1 MKKLLTNVQ
10 TLDNSQI
17 WFIEKSEP
25 GPDLKLF
32 EARFDFIKNPRNG
45 ITEKK
50 IILSGGNAV
59 NVIALTSDN
68 EIVLVQQYRFGT
80 ASYTLELP
88 GGLVDPDESPIK
100 AAERELEEETGYTC
114 GEKLIPLGKIGQ
126 NPVFMDSYVHHFLAL
141 DVKLTKQQTLDAG
154 ENIEVILMPLE
165 ELKFRWQK
173 GEIEH
178 PHSVNA
184 LLRYFNSANYGK

>member
-50 IILSGGNAV
+50 VILRGGNAV
-59 NVIALTSDN
+59 NVIALTSAN
-68 EIVLVQQYRFGT
+68 EIVLVKQYRFGT

-88 GGLVDPDESPIK
+88 GGLVDPDESLVK

-141 DVKLTKQQTLDAG
+141 DVKLTKQQRLDAG
-154 ENIEVILMPLE
+154 ESIEVILMPLE
-165 ELKFRWQK
+165 ELKLRWQK

>member
-50 IILSGGNAV
+50 VILSGGNAV

-141 DVKLTKQQTLDAG
+141 DVKLTKKQILDAS

>member
-59 NVIALTSDN
+59 NVIALTSAN

-88 GGLVDPDESPIK
+88 GGLVDPDESLVK

>member
-50 IILSGGNAV
+50 VILSGGNAV
-59 NVIALTSDN
+59 NVIALTSAN
-68 EIVLVQQYRFGT
+68 EIVLVKQYRFGT

-88 GGLVDPDESPIK
+88 GGLVDPDESLVK

-126 NPVFMDSYVHHFLAL
+126 NPVFMDSYVHHILAL
-141 DVKLTKQQTLDAG
+141 DVKLTKQQRLDAG

-184 LLRYFNSANYGK
+184 LLRYFNSPNYGK

>member
-1 MKKLLTNVQ
+1 M
-10 TLDNSQI
+10 DNSQI

-50 IILSGGNAV
+50 VILSGGNAV

-184 LLRYFNSANYGK
+184 LLRYFNSAIYGK

>member
-10 TLDNSQI
+10 TLDNNQI
-17 WFIEKSEP
+17 WFIEKSEH

-50 IILSGGNAV
+50 VILSGGNAV
-59 NVIALTSDN
+59 NVIALTSSN
-68 EIVLVQQYRFGT
+68 EIVMVRQYRFGT

-88 GGLVDPDESPIK
+88 GGLVDPDESLVK

-114 GEKLIPLGKIGQ
+114 VEKLIPLGKIGQ

-141 DVKLTKQQTLDAG
+141 DVKLTKQQTLDDG

>member
-50 IILSGGNAV
+50 VILSGGNAV
-59 NVIALTSDN
+59 NVIALTSAN

-141 DVKLTKQQTLDAG
+141 DVKLTKPQTLDAG

>member
-10 TLDNSQI
+10 TLDNNQI

-50 IILSGGNAV
+50 VILSGGNAV
-59 NVIALTSDN
+59 NVIALTSTN
-68 EIVLVQQYRFGT
+68 EIVLVRQYRFGT
-80 ASYTLELP
+80 SSYTLELP
-88 GGLVDPDESPIK
+88 GGLVDQDESPIK
-100 AAERELEEETGYTC
+100 AAVRELEEETGFTSS
-114 GEKLIPLGKIGQ
+114 EKLVCLGKIGQ
-126 NPVFMDSYVHHFLAL
+126 NPVFMESYVHHFLAL
-141 DVKLTKQQTLDAG
+141 DVKLTKQQMLDAG
-154 ENIEVILMPLE
+154 ESIDVILMPLE
-165 ELKFRWQK
+165 ELKLRWQK

-184 LLRYFNSANYGK
+184 LLRYFNSTNYGK

>member
-59 NVIALTSDN
+59 NVIALTSAN

-88 GGLVDPDESPIK
+88 GGLIDPDESLVK

-154 ENIEVILMPLE
+154 ENIEVILMPIE

-184 LLRYFNSANYGK
+184 LLRYFNSPNYGK

>member
-10 TLDNSQI
+10 TLDNNQI
-17 WFIEKSEP
+17 WFIEKSEH

-50 IILSGGNAV
+50 VILSGGNAV
-59 NVIALTSDN
+59 NVIALTSSN
-68 EIVLVQQYRFGT
+68 EIVMVRQYRFGT

-88 GGLVDPDESPIK
+88 GGLVDPDESLVK

-114 GEKLIPLGKIGQ
+114 VEKLIPLGKIGQ

-141 DVKLTKQQTLDAG
+141 DVKLTKQQTLDDG

-184 LLRYFNSANYGK
+184 LLRYFNSTNYGK

>member
-1 MKKLLTNVQ
+1 M
-10 TLDNSQI
+10 DNSQI

-32 EARFDFIKNPRNG
+32 EARFDFVKNPRNG

-59 NVIALTSDN
+59 NVIALTSAN
-68 EIVLVQQYRFGT
+68 EIVLVRQYRFGT

-88 GGLVDPDESPIK
+88 GGLVDPDESLIK
-100 AAERELEEETGYTC
+100 AAERELEEETGYTS

-141 DVKLTKQQTLDAG
+141 DVKLTKQQTLDDG
-154 ENIEVILMPLE
+154 ENIEVILMPIE

-184 LLRYFNSANYGK
+184 LLRYFNSPNYGK

>member
-10 TLDNSQI
+10 TLDNNQI
-17 WFIEKSEP
+17 WFIEKSEH

-50 IILSGGNAV
+50 VILSGGNAV
-59 NVIALTSDN
+59 NVIALTSSN
-68 EIVLVQQYRFGT
+68 EIIMVRQYRFGT

-88 GGLVDPDESPIK
+88 GGLVDPDESLVK

-184 LLRYFNSANYGK
+184 LLRYFNSTNYGK

>member
-10 TLDNSQI
+10 TLDNNQI
-17 WFIEKSEP
+17 WFIEKSEH

-50 IILSGGNAV
+50 VILSGGNAV
-59 NVIALTSDN
+59 NVIALTSSN
-68 EIVLVQQYRFGT
+68 EIVMVRQYRFGT

-88 GGLVDPDESPIK
+88 GGLVDPDESLVK
-100 AAERELEEETGYTC
+100 ATERELEEETGYTC

-141 DVKLTKQQTLDAG
+141 DVKLTKQQTLDDG

-184 LLRYFNSANYGK
+184 LLRYFNSTNYGK

>member
-50 IILSGGNAV
+50 VILSGGNAV
-59 NVIALTSDN
+59 NVIALTSAN

-141 DVKLTKQQTLDAG
+141 DVKLTKKQTLDAG

-184 LLRYFNSANYGK
+184 LLRYFNSVNYGK

>member
-10 TLDNSQI
+10 TLDNNQI

-59 NVIALTSDN
+59 NVIALTSAN

-88 GGLVDPDESPIK
+88 GGLVDPDESLVK

-154 ENIEVILMPLE
+154 ENIEVILMPIE

-184 LLRYFNSANYGK
+184 LLRYFNSPNYGK

>member
-50 IILSGGNAV
+50 VILSGGNAV

-68 EIVLVQQYRFGT
+68 EIVLVRQYRFGT

-88 GGLVDPDESPIK
+88 GGLVDPDESLVK

-184 LLRYFNSANYGK
+184 LLRYFNSTNYGK

>member
-1 MKKLLTNVQ
+1 
-10 TLDNSQI
+10 
-17 WFIEKSEP
+17 
-25 GPDLKLF
+25 
-32 EARFDFIKNPRNG
+32 
-45 ITEKK
+45 
-50 IILSGGNAV
+50 
-59 NVIALTSDN
+59 
-68 EIVLVQQYRFGT
+68 
-80 ASYTLELP
+80 
-88 GGLVDPDESPIK
+88 
-100 AAERELEEETGYTC
+100 GYTC

-141 DVKLTKQQTLDAG
+141 DVKLTKKQTLDAG

-184 LLRYFNSANYGK
+184 LLRYFNSVNYGK

>member
-50 IILSGGNAV
+50 VILSGGNAV

-68 EIVLVQQYRFGT
+68 EIVLVRQYRFGT

-88 GGLVDPDESPIK
+88 GGLVDPDESIVK

>member
-50 IILSGGNAV
+50 VILSGGNAV
-59 NVIALTSDN
+59 NVIALTSSN
-68 EIVLVQQYRFGT
+68 EIVLVRQYRFGT

-88 GGLVDPDESPIK
+88 GGLVDPDESLVK

>member
-50 IILSGGNAV
+50 VILSGGNAV

-184 LLRYFNSANYGK
+184 LLRYFNSPNYGK

>member
-10 TLDNSQI
+10 TMDNNQI
-17 WFIEKSEP
+17 WFIEKSEH

-50 IILSGGNAV
+50 VILSGGNAV
-59 NVIALTSDN
+59 NVIALTSSN
-68 EIVLVQQYRFGT
+68 EIVMVRQYRFGT

-88 GGLVDPDESPIK
+88 GGLVDPDESLVK

-114 GEKLIPLGKIGQ
+114 VEKLIPLGKIGQ

-141 DVKLTKQQTLDAG
+141 DVKLTKQQTLDDG

-184 LLRYFNSANYGK
+184 LLRYFNSTNYGK

>member
-50 IILSGGNAV
+50 VILSGGNAV
-59 NVIALTSDN
+59 NVIALTSEN
-68 EIVLVQQYRFGT
+68 EIVLVKQYRFGT

-88 GGLVDPDESPIK
+88 GGLVDPDESLVK

-141 DVKLTKQQTLDAG
+141 DVKLTKQQRLDAG
-154 ENIEVILMPLE
+154 ESIEVILMPLE
-165 ELKFRWQK
+165 ELKLRWQK

>member
-59 NVIALTSDN
+59 NVIALTSAN

-88 GGLVDPDESPIK
+88 GGLVDPDESLVK
-100 AAERELEEETGYTC
+100 AAERELVEETGYTC

-154 ENIEVILMPLE
+154 ENIEVILMPIE

-184 LLRYFNSANYGK
+184 LLRYFNSPNYGK